1 MHDDLVDWDLDPA
14 GFRFLNA
21 LNRGEKG
28 YTGPAVT
35 EELMERIVDSF
46 EKAVKQETVPPLA
59 TLEEQLASLVTDAT
73 VTKAMYAWWVERRK
87 QLAMPL
93 IRSLRPPPDPED
105 PDTTGVAFRPR
116 EQAGVKRQ
124 RTNNKKTFAL
134 MTQLRDEFRRL
145 RQILELVKRRERL
158 KRDFH
163 AAAGEYTEAAHRTLL
178 NRLVRQRT
186 DPRAV
191 FKDDLEEFTERKSHK
206 KQQPAAAEARSHHRA
221 SERSHKKRHDGPRD
235 SHRSRDRDRS
245 HRAERSDRH
254 AGQLS
259 RGNEFSHIRQGD
271 GRSGDEFEDVD
282 SEEEAYARL
291 LLNVDLA
298 QRDVLERMLPRHL
311 RDVQAPSEEAAAA
324 SAAAADAA
332 AAAAAAAAA
341 SAAATAAAAPAASA
355 AAPGAAGVVAPAS
368 GAPAPGV
375 PPVAGAPPA
384 AGAPAAPGM
393 PTTTAVPPPG
403 VLPAGVPP
411 PGVPAAPP
419 SAAPAGAGPSGGEAS
434 AVSAA
439 AGAAQAGAA
448 AAVVAPAQ
456 PPAPAGGASA
466 VPVPAGQPPAGAA
479 APVPAPA
486 PVPAKVGVG
495 VGGGGEA
502 ALSVASREAQLAEQ
516 QRSRV
521 CHGSERRGRGRGI
534 GTVRI
539 GRGGRV
545 LFDRGGG
552 SSRNY
557 KHVCFPPLLQH
568 VMRTGRMG
576 APALLEPKVDPD
588 EAWRQNRPLKIPR
601 GPKVFDFAW
610 LPKPELLPP
619 RGALPAAEPP
629 LKPAEPSQAVA
640 AAGQANG
647 AVNGDAAAG
656 ARKRKSPDTVNAGP
670 AGGS

>member
-28 YTGPAVT
+28 YTGPAIT
-35 EELMERIVDSF
+35 EELMERIVDRF
-46 EKAVKQETVPPLA
+46 EKSVKQETVPPFA
-59 TLEEQLASLVTDAT
+59 TLEEQLASLVSDAT

-206 KQQPAAAEARSHHRA
+206 KQQPASAEARSHHRA

-332 AAAAAAAAA
+332 AAA

-434 AVSAA
+434 AVPVA

-448 AAVVAPAQ
+448 AAVLAPAQ
-456 PPAPAGGASA
+456 PPAPAGGASSVPVPVGGA
-466 VPVPAGQPPAGAA
+466 PAGAAPPVPVPA
-479 APVPAPA
+479 PVP
-486 PVPAKVGVG
+486 VKVGVG
-495 VGGGGEA
+495 EGGEA

-516 QRSRV
+516 QLSRV

-545 LFDRGGG
+545 LFDRSGG

-629 LKPAEPSQAVA
+629 LKPAEPSQAIA

-647 AVNGDAAAG
+647 AVHGDAAAG